1 MKWLPRQVKP
11 LAKLVSLLVF
21 FFEWEAAIVP
31 LRPWSACAVPNG
43 MRRNRFPSLGPCH
56 GDEQALWVQAS
67 LPEVWTW
74 TAAQRLGSVAAAF
87 LHRWSPREP
96 LVDTHHPSHSA
107 LGAPQTI
114 ALHSAADDSHAVPW
128 GSLLCTCDSASL
140 PVDLCHNRIPRP
152 PLSFSENDAFVTATV
167 GLLCSLWDR
176 LLLCPTSMP
185 PPPPTARQTRGVVSS
200 TFRDFSV
207 VLAGGGGGFRLRA
220 PEHQRHRRAPSA
232 LTGISVDPPAHS
244 SSVGDTE
251 PPPFGMVDD
260 FQRQQSCHCPS
271 ALLARPK

>member
-1 MKWLPRQVKP
+1 M
-11 LAKLVSLLVF
+11 
-21 FFEWEAAIVP
+21 P

-56 GDEQALWVQAS
+56 GDEQALWVQVS

-87 LHRWSPREP
+87 LHRRSPREP

-152 PLSFSENDAFVTATV
+152 PCPFPRMTPLSQRPSGYFAAFGTV
-167 GLLCSLWDR
+167 SCFAPHQ
-176 LLLCPTSMP
+176 CP
-185 PPPPTARQTRGVVSS
+185 PPPRGKTNTRCCFHHIS
-200 TFRDFSV
+200 
-207 VLAGGGGGFRLRA
+207 RL
-220 PEHQRHRRAPSA
+220 
-232 LTGISVDPPAHS
+232 
-244 SSVGDTE
+244 
-251 PPPFGMVDD
+251 
-260 FQRQQSCHCPS
+260 
-271 ALLARPK
+271 